1 MAPLRKRLLSRCA
14 DDRGAE
20 LIEFAM
26 VLPMF
31 LVIFAAMIDF
41 GFLFQRYEAVTNAAR
56 EGARVGVLPSY
67 GTADIQDRVNSYLTA
82 SGLDSTA
89 AVTTPTF
96 CDETLPNGLVVPFVK
111 VLVTYPSSFIFMGP
125 FAGLIGGAAPGAVSL
140 RAQSVMRVEGGTAI
154 GTACP

>member
-1 MAPLRKRLLSRCA
+1 MASLRRRLLSRGA

-67 GTADIQDRVNSYLTA
+67 STTDVQSRVNSYLTA
-82 SGLDSTA
+82 SGLTSA
-89 AVTTPTF
+89 SAVTTVTF
-96 CDETLPNGLVVPFVK
+96 CDTTLPNGLVVPFVK

-140 RAQSVMRVEGGTAI
+140 RAQSVMRVEGGSAV

>member
-1 MAPLRKRLLSRCA
+1 MASLRRRLLSRGA

-67 GTADIQDRVNSYLTA
+67 STSDVESRVNSYLSA
-82 SGLDSTA
+82 SGLDSA
-89 AVTTPTF
+89 SAVTTTTY
-96 CDETLPNGLVVPFVK
+96 CDETLPNGLIVPFAK
-111 VLVTYPSSFIFMGP
+111 VLVTYPSSFVFMGP
-125 FAGLIGGAAPGAVSL
+125 FAGLIGGAAPGAVTL
-140 RAQSVMRVEGGTAI
+140 KAQSMMRVEGGTAI